1 MRQELIESFSADLEA
16 LKKKLPHVKGQ
27 RKKIILSKI
36 EEIENM
42 IFFLATHK
50 PKKQKK
56 IVAVINGYTLYE

>member
-16 LKKKLPHVKGQ
+16 LKQKLPYLKGQ
-27 RKKIILSKI
+27 RRKLVLDKI
-36 EEIENM
+36 EEIESM

-50 PKKQKK
+50 PKTPKK